1 MRVDVRTALRVV
13 FAAGVLAVAVFV
25 IFRPLE
31 APRAQQPAAQ
41 PAPDTAAFTAPAIN
55 DTTALNG
62 PRQPIF
68 FRHDVHAGQYKL
80 DCKYCHYSAEYAMWP
95 GIPSV
100 KTCMGC
106 HLIAGAA
113 IPEVQKLRQ
122 IALSNQAVE
131 WSAVYHLPPFVHFPH
146 MRHVKGPTA
155 VKAGL
160 KCQTCHGPVERM
172 AQVYE
177 YPPLKMG
184 WCLDCHLKNKVSTD
198 CTACHF

>member
-1 MRVDVRTALRVV
+1 MRVDLRTPARIAVGAVV
-13 FAAGVLAVAVFV
+13 FVVAAIVVL
-25 IFRPLE
+25 RPVE
-31 APRAQQPAAQ
+31 APQAQQPPAQQAADTAFV
-41 PAPDTAAFTAPAIN
+41 APEIKDTAA
-55 DTTALNG
+55 LKG

-95 GIPSV
+95 GIPSM

-106 HLIAGAA
+106 HLIVGSA
-113 IPEVQKLRQ
+113 IPQVQKLRQ
-122 IALSNQAVE
+122 IALSDSVVR
-131 WSAVYHLPPFVHFPH
+131 WTAVYNLPQFVHFPH
-146 MRHVKGPTA
+146 MRHVAGPTA
-155 VKAGL
+155 VKAGI

>member
-1 MRVDVRTALRVV
+1 MRVEFHATLRVV
-13 FAAGVLAVAVFV
+13 FAIIVFAVAAIV
-25 IFRPLE
+25 IFRPFA
-31 APRAQQPAAQ
+31 APQAQQH
-41 PAPDTAAFTAPAIN
+41 PAPPASDTTAFVAPVIKDTAA
-55 DTTALNG
+55 LKG

-95 GIPSV
+95 GIPSM

-106 HLIAGAA
+106 HLIVGSA
-113 IPEVQKLRQ
+113 IPEVQKLRR
-122 IALSNQAVE
+122 IALSDSVAQWV
-131 WSAVYHLPPFVHFPH
+131 AVYNLPQFVHFPH
-146 MRHVKGPTA
+146 MLHVAGPKA
-155 VKAGL
+155 VKVGL

-172 AQVYE
+172 ARVYE

-184 WCLDCHLKNKVSTD
+184 WCLDCHLKNKVTTD